1 MLQRAFELKS
11 GQILIDDTDITD
23 VTQESL
29 HQNISIIPQ
38 DTVMFN
44 RNIFQNLI
52 FGTKIK
58 DIKSVREAAKK
69 AYADEFILEK
79 EGGYNSYA
87 GDRGCKLSG
96 GERQR
101 LAIARAILKDA
112 PILIL
117 DEATSSLDTQSE
129 KLINK
134 AIESVIQNQTVI
146 AIAHR
151 LSTLKNMDRII
162 VLDKGKIAEE
172 GTFDEL
178 LSFGGKFA
186 KLYYSQQKK
195 KGGKN
200 V

>member
-1 MLQRAFELKS
+1 
-11 GQILIDDTDITD
+11 
-23 VTQESL
+23 
-29 HQNISIIPQ
+29 
-38 DTVMFN
+38 MFN

-58 DIKSVREAAKK
+58 DIKTVRDASKK
-69 AYADEFILEK
+69 AYADEFILAK

-117 DEATSSLDTQSE
+117 DEATSSLDTESE
-129 KLINK
+129 QLINC
-134 AIESVIQNQTVI
+134 AIENVIQNQTVI

-162 VLDKGKIAEE
+162 VLDKGEIVEE
-172 GTFDEL
+172 GNFDYL
-178 LSFGGKFA
+178 LSLGGKFT
-186 KLYYSQQKK
+186 KLYRAQQKK